1 MSPPPGPRLLA
12 AACAALAVLL
22 CVRYDWWPS
31 RYGTLPRPDP
41 LLCAAVALV
50 LLAGVL
56 TLWAIRAL
64 YVVGR
69 DRRWS
74 WWVAPIPAVV
84 VAASVLTVILPPPGF
99 DDLRTEFERV
109 ATELADGP
117 DRERAELEIG
127 PIDLLSVREKADGVV
142 YFVPVDGPPDAWA
155 YAPGGRPAGGFSG
168 YSAVALGGDWYEL
181 TSTASRPD

>member
-1 MSPPPGPRLLA
+1 MA
-12 AACAALAVLL
+12 AVAVLL
-22 CVRYDWWPS
+22 CARYDWWPS

-56 TLWAIRAL
+56 TQWAIRAL

-99 DDLRTEFERV
+99 DDLRGEFERV
-109 ATELADGP
+109 ALELIDTP
-117 DRERAELEIG
+117 ERERTDLEIG
-127 PIDLLSVREKADGVV
+127 PIDIDSVREEPGGVV
-142 YFVPVDGPPDAWA
+142 YFVTADGPPDGWA
-155 YAPGGRPAGGFSG
+155 YAPGGLPAHGFAG
-168 YSAVALGGDWYEL
+168 YRAIGVGGDWYEL
-181 TSTASRPD
+181 ELDYGWR